1 MPTEMP
7 ADVAARFNDYPSA
20 VQPKLLQLRTIIFE
34 LCQQHQLGKVEE
46 SLKWGEPSYAVK
58 NGSPVRLDW
67 KANHPDHYC
76 LFFNC
81 KTRLIDTFRE
91 LFSTYPTIT
100 FAGNRAMLLPLSQPL
115 PDAVLKQCLLMALT
129 YHKIKHLPLLGA

>member
-1 MPTEMP
+1 MP
-7 ADVAARFNDYPSA
+7 ADVQDKFNDYPSS
-20 VQPKLLQLRTIIFE
+20 VKPKLLQLRAIIFE

-58 NGSPVRLDW
+58 HGSPVRFDW

-81 KTRLIDTFRE
+81 NTTLVDTFRE
-91 LFSTYPTIT
+91 LYSAHGNCSFQ
-100 FAGNRAMLLPLSQPL
+100 GNRAMLLPLNQPL
-115 PDAVLKQCLLMALT
+115 PEALIRQCLLMALT